1 MSAQAI
7 IDRILSDAEA
17 EAQEIISSAEKKAE
31 DIVAKA
37 EFEAARDRQFNEMEV
52 IKKVKGI
59 LAGREAAARLDSA
72 KILLAEKR
80 RVIDGVYALA
90 LKKLLALDKTA
101 ALSLAERLLT
111 EYAEE
116 GDEIK
121 FAQNYTYA
129 KEVGALAVV
138 KQKKLKISVERVDIS
153 GGFVLCG
160 EKSDKD
166 VSYGAL
172 LAGDRE
178 NGQAEI
184 AAKLFG

>member
-7 IDRILSDAEA
+7 IDRILSDAET
-17 EAQEIISSAEKKAE
+17 EAQDIISSAKQKAE
-31 DIVAKA
+31 DIVARA
-37 EFEAARDRQFNEMEV
+37 EFDAARDRQLNETEV
-52 IKKVKGI
+52 IEKVKGI

-80 RVIDGVYALA
+80 RVIDGVYSLA
-90 LKKLLALDKTA
+90 LQKLLALDKAA
-101 ALSLAERLLT
+101 ALSLAEKLLT

-121 FAQNYTYA
+121 FAQNYKYA
-129 KEVGALAVV
+129 NEVGALAVV
-138 KQKKLKISVERVDIS
+138 KQKKLKISAERAEIS
-153 GGFVLCG
+153 GGFVLLG

-172 LAGDRE
+172 LSDDRE
-178 NGQAEI
+178 NEQAEI